1 MPRDCVDYY
10 KEVLPEEF
18 HDNIVEFEPE
28 KKTKV
33 NHLEIIKEIARH
45 LGTIIEKIDSLD
57 FCPIIWEDSFALLYE
72 LRDTVEQLNKLS
84 KQLEPIFND
93 EIFCNDVQNKAF
105 VENLEEADGCFEL
118 FSWHF
123 SKIDGVLHEE
133 GPRENYEEDYEYL
146 SAQLKKAKQHLDQIL
161 I

>member
-1 MPRDCVDYY
+1 MSANYLELIKQV
-10 KEVLPEEF
+10 
-18 HDNIVEFEPE
+18 
-28 KKTKV
+28 TQ
-33 NHLEIIKEIARH
+33 HLE
-45 LGTIIEKIDSLD
+45 TIIEKTDSLV
-57 FCPIIWEDSFALLYE
+57 FWPITWDDSYFLLRE
-72 LRDTVEQLNKLS
+72 LETAVEQIDALS
-84 KQLEPIFND
+84 EQLEPIFND

-146 SAQLKKAKQHLDQIL
+146 SAQLKKAKQHLEQIL
-161 I
+161 TQI